1 MPGDM
6 PNNNG
11 GRPFEPEAPGPIIA
25 AEMLKNLVLLN
36 ANIEKSHQI
45 YERLADTMADLAD
58 YHETYMR
65 AAEIIIEKSEQG
77 RVKFTGADLAKALA
91 EAAEDVMGEGEEE
104 DEPGEEDPLVR
115 SR

>member
-1 MPGDM
+1 MAAGETN
-6 PNNNG
+6 PN

-36 ANIEKSHQI
+36 ANIEKTHQLYTEI
-45 YERLADTMADLAD
+45 AAALADLTD

-65 AAEIIIEKSEQG
+65 ASEIVIEKAEQG
-77 RVKFTGADLAKALA
+77 KTKFSVLDFAKAMV
-91 EAAEDVMGEGEEE
+91 EAAEDVMGEGE

-115 SR
+115 RH